1 MCGLQ
6 YNVAVSSLPQL
17 SLQRSLVRIAS
28 VTLAVLG
35 ASCSSPTKPGPV
47 VVDLVIQTVTPSA
60 GPATGG
66 TEVTIRGTGFAAG
79 TAVTVGGRAASDV
92 TVRGT
97 DTITAKTPASSTAG
111 AVEIAV
117 TLNGRTVTLPNGF
130 RYEVVTNTAP
140 TIKSI
145 VAQGTRTR
153 QPANFADYGETIRIT
168 AVVEDAQTAPAQLK
182 YEWVSRCGGTFSG
195 NTPDVNWTAPVSLGL
210 PQNCTIE
217 LIVSDGP
224 RIATSTVVVRV
235 HNSAMEVADLALQFL
250 KDFADN
256 AIPAATVVRNFSDSC
271 PGKAS
276 ELKDV
281 SDVRRDYRINSY
293 TYGAQTVTVRFGGTC
308 NGKSSIDACVR
319 TPVEW
324 KSTLKPGTSE
334 ERQVNPKGISY
345 ISGIYR
351 ESRWW
356 LCDSTLDNPDS
367 LGLWPMR

>member
-1 MCGLQ
+1 MCSLQ
-6 YNVAVSSLPQL
+6 YNVSVSSLPQL
-17 SLQRSLVRIAS
+17 SLRHSLARVAS

-35 ASCSSPTKPGPV
+35 ATCGSPTKPGPV

-66 TEVTIRGTGFAAG
+66 TEVTIRGGGFAAG
-79 TAVTVGGRAASDV
+79 TVVMVGGRAASDV

-117 TLNGRTVTLPNGF
+117 TLNGRTVSLPNGF

-140 TIKSI
+140 SIKSI
-145 VAQGTRTR
+145 AAQGTRPR

-195 NTPDVNWTAPVSLGL
+195 SSAQVNWTAPVSLGL
-210 PQNCTIE
+210 PQNCAIE

-224 RIATSTVVVRV
+224 RIATSTVMVRV
-235 HNSAMEVADLALQFL
+235 HNSTIEVGDLALQFL

-256 AIPAATVVRNFSDSC
+256 TISAATAVRNFSDSC
-271 PGKAS
+271 PGKTS
-276 ELKDV
+276 EFNDV
-281 SDVRRDYRINSY
+281 SDVRRDFIINSY
-293 TYGAQTVTVRFGGTC
+293 TYGAATVTVNFGGLCKT
-308 NGKSSIDACVR
+308 KTADACVR

-324 KSTLKPGTSE
+324 RSTRKPSTVE
-334 ERQVNPKGISY
+334 LPVKGVST

-356 LCDSTLDNPDS
+356 LCDSLFDGPDTL
-367 LGLWPMR
+367 GFWPMH